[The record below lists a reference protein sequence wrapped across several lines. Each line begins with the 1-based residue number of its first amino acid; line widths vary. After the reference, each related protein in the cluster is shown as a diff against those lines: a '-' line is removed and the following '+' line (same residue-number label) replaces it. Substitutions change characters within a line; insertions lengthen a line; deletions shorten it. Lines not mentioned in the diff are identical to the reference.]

1 MTGLAE
7 NEGALRRLRDWW
19 SGSEVAQAAGRG
31 DEIDA
36 EREKEILDHVRHI
49 EIRSARL
56 ADESFAGQYHSA
68 FKGRGIDFEEVREYI
83 AGDDIRSID
92 WNVTARAGR
101 PFIKKFREE
110 RELTVLLLVDLS
122 ASGDFGS
129 ADRSKRELAAEIAS
143 VLAFSAIRNDD
154 KVGLILFTDEVESY
168 LPPKKGRRHVLR
180 VIREILYFK
189 NQHRGTDLRGALEF
203 ATHVRKRRAL
213 TFLISDL
220 LGGGGL
226 LPDAATRHALDLT
239 ARRHDLVALQITDP
253 RERELPAVGRILL
266 EDAETGEIVEV
277 DTGNRRVR
285 EDFAAASTSRR
296 AELARMLRNAAIDH
310 LEIDTQG
317 DWLIPLRR
325 FFKTRASRNR

>member
-1 MTGLAE
+1 VTQNAQPWG
-7 NEGALRRLRDWW
+7 RLRHWW
-19 SGSEVAQAAGRG
+19 VGTDAPEAVGPGTRG
-31 DEIDA
+31 GA

-129 ADRSKRELAAEIAS
+129 AERSKRELAAEIAS

-180 VIREILYFK
+180 VIREILYFE
-189 NQHRGTDLRGALEF
+189 NQRRGTDLRGALEF
-203 ATHVRKRRAL
+203 ATRVRKRRAL

-220 LGGGGL
+220 LGSGGL

-266 EDAETGEIVEV
+266 EDAETGEVIEI
-277 DTGNRRVR
+277 DTGSRRVR
-285 EDFAAASTSRR
+285 EDFEAASANRR
-296 AELARMLRNAAIDH
+296 AELARMLRKVAIDH
-310 LEIDTQG
+310 LELETQA
-317 DWLIPLRR
+317 DWLVPLRR